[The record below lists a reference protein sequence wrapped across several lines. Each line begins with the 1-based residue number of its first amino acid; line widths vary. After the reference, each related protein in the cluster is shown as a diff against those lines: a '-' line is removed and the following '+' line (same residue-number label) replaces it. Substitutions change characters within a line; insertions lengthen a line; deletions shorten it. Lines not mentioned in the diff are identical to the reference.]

1 MEELSRSEWSDWRQN
16 YATRSFLAR
25 LMMERE
31 LIKDS
36 IVDGTYGIE
45 KEALIAIGRAR
56 QIRDVVEFILDKS
69 SKENVTNEVESDQLY
84 GDSEAGEVGN

>member
-16 YATRSFLAR
+16 YATRSFLAQ

-31 LIKDS
+31 LIKDA